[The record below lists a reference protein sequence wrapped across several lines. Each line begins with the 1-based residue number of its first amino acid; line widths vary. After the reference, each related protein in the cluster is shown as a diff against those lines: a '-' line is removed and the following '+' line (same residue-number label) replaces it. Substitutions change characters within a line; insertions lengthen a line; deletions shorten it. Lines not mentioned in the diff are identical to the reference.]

1 LAVLNESY
9 HISENLFIQVS
20 EEKEKMQDEIM
31 DLKRE
36 VEKLKDQHE
45 DDQFI
50 IQENRNEI
58 KLLCDKINVLN
69 ESNSA
74 Y

>member
-1 LAVLNESY
+1 MAVLNESY

-45 DDQFI
+45 DD
-50 IQENRNEI
+50 
-58 KLLCDKINVLN
+58 
-69 ESNSA
+69 
-74 Y
+74 

>member
-9 HISENLFIQVS
+9 QISENLFIQVS

-45 DDQFI
+45 DD
-50 IQENRNEI
+50 
-58 KLLCDKINVLN
+58 
-69 ESNSA
+69 
-74 Y
+74 